1 MTNPDFMVV
10 IDAIF
15 DKLAVR
21 YGAEWLRQWDGVQMK
36 FVRAD
41 WAEELSGYADN
52 LEPLRYAL
60 RHLPER
66 CPNVGQLKKIANL
79 CPPPVFKAL
88 PAPKADEAVVSE
100 QMAKQLELKRAL
112 APKADE
118 KGWARIIVQ
127 RAEAGDKILPYTLQS
142 ARQAL
147 GLEGR
152 MKGGAA

>member
-21 YGAEWLRQWDGVQMK
+21 YGAEWLRQWDGVDMA
-36 FVRAD
+36 FVKAD
-41 WAEELSGYADN
+41 WAEELSGYAQN

-88 PAPKADEAVVSE
+88 PAPKANEAVVSE
-100 QMAKQLELKRAL
+100 QMAKQLALKQAL

-118 KGWARIIVQ
+118 KGWARTLV
-127 RAEAGDKILPYTLQS
+127 RRSEAGEKIRPYSLLC

-147 GLEGR
+147 GLGGR
-152 MKGGAA
+152 TAWQ

>member
-15 DKLAVR
+15 EKLAVR
-21 YGAEWLRQWDGVQMK
+21 YGHDWLRQWDGVDMA
-36 FVRAD
+36 FVKAD
-41 WAEELSGYADN
+41 WAEELDGYANN

-66 CPNVGQLKKIANL
+66 CPANVGQLKKIANL

-88 PAPKADEAVVSE
+88 PAPKATEAVVSA
-100 QMAKQLELKRAL
+100 QMAKQLELKQAL

-118 KGWARIIVQ
+118 KGWARTLLS
-127 RAEAGDKILPYTLQS
+127 RSEAGEKIRPYSLLC

-152 MKGGAA
+152 TAWQ

>member
-21 YGAEWLRQWDGVQMK
+21 YGADWLRQWDGVDMA
-36 FVRAD
+36 FVKAD
-41 WAEELSGYADN
+41 WAEELSGYANN

-88 PAPKADEAVVSE
+88 PVPKANEAVVCE
-100 QMAKQLELKRAL
+100 QMAKQMEIKQAL
-112 APKADE
+112 APKADA
-118 KGWARIIVQ
+118 KAWARNIVQ
-127 RAEAGDKILPYTLQS
+127 RAVAGDSILPYTLQS

-152 MKGGAA
+152 QPWQ

>member
-1 MTNPDFMVV
+1 MSEMSFMEVV
-10 IDAIF
+10 DAIF

-21 YGAEWLRQWDGVQMK
+21 YGAEWLRQWDGVDMA
-36 FVRAD
+36 FVKAD
-41 WAEELSGYADN
+41 WAEELSGYANN

-88 PAPKADEAVVSE
+88 PAPKANEAVVSE
-100 QMAKQLELKRAL
+100 QMAKQLELKQAL

-118 KGWARIIVQ
+118 KEWARSIVK
-127 RAEAGDKILPYTLQS
+127 RSEAGEKFLPFTLQS

-152 MKGGAA
+152 MAWH

>member
-1 MTNPDFMVV
+1 MTTPEFMAVV
-10 IDAIF
+10 DAIF
-15 DKLAVR
+15 DKLTVR
-21 YGAEWLRQWDGVQMK
+21 YGHEWLRQWDGMDMA
-36 FVRAD
+36 FVKAD
-41 WAEELSGYADN
+41 WAEELSGYANN

-66 CPNVGQLKKIANL
+66 CPTNVGQLKKIANM

-88 PAPKADEAVVSE
+88 PAPKADEAVVSA
-100 QMAKQLELKRAL
+100 QMAKQLELKQAL

-118 KGWARIIVQ
+118 KGWARALVT
-127 RAEAGDKILPYTLQS
+127 RSEAGEKIPPYSLLC

-152 MKGGAA
+152 QPWQ

>member
-1 MTNPDFMVV
+1 MTNPEFMAV

-21 YGAEWLRQWDGVQMK
+21 YGAEWLRLWDGADMP
-36 FVRAD
+36 FVKAD
-41 WAEELSGYADN
+41 WAEELSGYANN

-66 CPNVGQLKKIANL
+66 CPNVGQFKKIANL

-88 PAPKADEAVVSE
+88 PAPRAAEAVVLGE
-100 QMAKQLELKRAL
+100 VAKQLALKQAL
-112 APKADE
+112 APKADM
-118 KGWARIIVQ
+118 KGWARTIAG
-127 RAEAGDKILPYTLQS
+127 RAEAGEKLLPYTLQS

-152 MKGGAA
+152 MAWQ

>member
-21 YGAEWLRQWDGVQMK
+21 YGHEWLRQWDGVDMA
-36 FVRAD
+36 FVKAD
-41 WAEELSGYADN
+41 WAEELSGYANN

-88 PAPKADEAVVSE
+88 PVPKADEAVVSA
-100 QMAKQLELKRAL
+100 QVAKQLELKQAL

-118 KGWARIIVQ
+118 KGWARALVT
-127 RAEAGDKILPYTLQS
+127 RSEAGEKIPPYSLQC

-152 MKGGAA
+152 QSWQ

>member
-1 MTNPDFMVV
+1 MTGPDFMKI

-21 YGAEWLRQWDGVQMK
+21 YGADWLRQWDGADMA
-36 FVRAD
+36 FVKAD
-41 WAEELSGYADN
+41 WAEELSGYAQN

-66 CPNVGQLKKIANL
+66 CPNVGQLKKIANT

-88 PAPKADEAVVSE
+88 PAPKANEAVVSA
-100 QMAKQLELKRAL
+100 QVAKQLELKQAL

-118 KGWARIIVQ
+118 KGWARAIVS
-127 RAEAGDKILPYTLQS
+127 RSEAGEKILPYTLS
-142 ARQAL
+142 CARHAL
-147 GLEGR
+147 GLGGR
-152 MKGGAA
+152 MSWQ